1 MLTVQD
7 QSPLRWN
14 TLYLLYHSDIV
25 NFVWKTDEGEVEG
38 IVLFMFVIWWWFCC
52 RWVRGGWE
60 GTKVLFRTS

>member
-1 MLTVQD
+1 MLTVQA

-38 IVLFMFVIWWWFCC
+38 IVLFMFVLWWWFCC
-52 RWVRGGWE
+52 W
-60 GTKVLFRTS
+60 